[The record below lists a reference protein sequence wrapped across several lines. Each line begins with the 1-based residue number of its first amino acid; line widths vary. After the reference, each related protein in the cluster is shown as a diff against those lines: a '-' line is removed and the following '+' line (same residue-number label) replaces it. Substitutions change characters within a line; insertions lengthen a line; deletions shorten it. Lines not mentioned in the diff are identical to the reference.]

1 MGHVIEG
8 GVSKINLEKILGKV
22 AEAES
27 LYHRLVVVVGGAGA
41 GKTNVVR
48 QLAARF
54 VAPAINVNL
63 ELSRRLMDVAVGR
76 RPLEV
81 SRFLNQIVSADNS
94 RYVILDN
101 TEMLFHPD
109 LQTDPLKLF
118 QNLSRNRTVVA
129 SWNGSIDDGD
139 LVYAAPGW
147 PEYRR
152 YPAGDVVT
160 VCL

>member
-1 MGHVIEG
+1 MTSEQKRAI
-8 GVSKINLEKILGKV
+8 VSKVLEAG
-22 AEAES
+22 S
-27 LYHRLVVVVGGAGA
+27 LYYRLVLVVGSAGS
-41 GKTNVVR
+41 GKTAILRMLVEKLTVP
-48 QLAARF
+48 L
-54 VAPAINVNL
+54 INVNL
-63 ELSRRLMDVAVGR
+63 SLSEKLLEIQAAK
-76 RPLEV
+76 RPLMV
-81 SRFLNQIVSADNS
+81 SRVLSQLVSDPGNE
-94 RYVILDN
+94 IILLDN